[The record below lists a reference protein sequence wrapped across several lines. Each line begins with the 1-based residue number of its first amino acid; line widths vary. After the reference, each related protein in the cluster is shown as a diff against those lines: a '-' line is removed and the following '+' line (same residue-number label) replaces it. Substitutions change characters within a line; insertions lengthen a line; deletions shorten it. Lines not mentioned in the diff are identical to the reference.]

1 MFRSLSSFHA
11 VQDPDPGNSADGH
24 FWATLLGSYIYQ
36 LSNPYSILIHSKP
49 QHYVEENEGRGERD

>member
-1 MFRSLSSFHA
+1 MIIMCRYTLGTA
-11 VQDPDPGNSADGH
+11 
-24 FWATLLGSYIYQ
+24 LLGSYIYQ